1 MGLSIRNQLS
11 GVVVAVARGEV
22 MATVRARLAGGQE
35 VVAVITLEAV
45 DELGLAEGQQV
56 TVLVKSTEVA
66 VATGPVQG
74 ISIRNRLAGSVTAVE
89 HGAVMTTVKIAVD
102 GGPDLTAA
110 ITKDGAQELTLAEGD
125 RVTALFKSTE
135 VSIATG

>member
-11 GVVVAVARGEV
+11 GVVVGVARGEV

-45 DELGLAEGQQV
+45 DELGLAEGQEV

-66 VATGPVQG
+66 VATGPLPG
-74 ISIRNRLAGSVTAVE
+74 ISIRNRLAGTVTAVE

-110 ITKDGAQELTLAEGD
+110 ITKDGAQELALAEGD
-125 RVTALFKSTE
+125 SVTALFKSTE
-135 VSIATG
+135 VSIAAG